1 MPPLNINSES
11 QNTNTCIP
19 KTNINSSDLISW
31 SPSVELNS
39 KLTTSTSHKDEDKSI
54 DMVNNP
60 PQYQMDDP
68 TYEPR
73 KVISA
78 WKCNFNI
85 GSALKYLARYKKKWN
100 PIEDLEKAKKYIEF
114 ELEELKKYK

>member
-1 MPPLNINSES
+1 M
-11 QNTNTCIP
+11 T
-19 KTNINSSDLISW
+19 
-31 SPSVELNS
+31 
-39 KLTTSTSHKDEDKSI
+39 DKSI

-68 TYEPR
+68 VYEPR

-78 WKCNFNI
+78 WNCNFNI

-100 PIEDLEKAKKYIEF
+100 AIEDLEKAKKYIEF
-114 ELEELKKYK
+114 EIEELKK